1 MNVENQGNW
10 GVSVDFIQKFLDMIN
25 FRMWIFPG
33 HSPDSVHIEPAKICP
48 VMTIL
53 DSINVD
59 HRKDEKE
66 VIFLDLIKFSIGH
79 KIIYDALQYKRTLS
93 LAWMLTGQQND
104 TFELIV
110 LLSNV
115 GGAESFFEDF
125 GEAKSFW
132 VLWLVNKIS
141 SCYKWLLELHERAG
155 PKFSMRDHVSEN
167 GMVGNACTHLK
178 LLHF

>member
-1 MNVENQGNW
+1 
-10 GVSVDFIQKFLDMIN
+10 
-25 FRMWIFPG
+25 
-33 HSPDSVHIEPAKICP
+33 
-48 VMTIL
+48 MTIL

-125 GEAKSFW
+125 GEAKSF
-132 VLWLVNKIS
+132 
-141 SCYKWLLELHERAG
+141 
-155 PKFSMRDHVSEN
+155 
-167 GMVGNACTHLK
+167 
-178 LLHF
+178 